1 MSEASKTNTTWKYAL
16 ITGIC
21 FALYTVYKVI
31 DEWQYIF
38 ITKVYGALAIMIT
51 ILEIA
56 GYGGLAVA
64 SFTRKRGA
72 ALAAAGACLCVKIY
86 VLAIHGFPRIYWFH
100 PLAYTALMLIIL
112 LSIKGKKMSGYIWYV
127 PVLLIALRWMYVTRQ
142 FMDISKQQI
151 IIYIGTMFNEKDWFG
166 YLSLIIETAAAL
178 FAGLWLKAELP
189 ERTGKDAD
197 QTGNIQAE

>member
-31 DEWQYIF
+31 DEIPYL
-38 ITKVYGALAIMIT
+38 KVYSTLGILVT
-51 ILEIA
+51 ILEVA

-151 IIYIGTMFNEKDWFG
+151 IIYIGTMFKEKDWFG

-189 ERTGKDAD
+189 EETNENAD
-197 QTGNIQAE
+197 QDQAGNIQTE